1 MKCLKFGSH
10 FYTNCLKLWISHTK
24 KYECKFYRYF
34 LKRNKI
40 LNSYRDQWLVCK
52 VKLQLLYC
60 HLLKLRPAT
69 MGLRD
74 RLNCMQSIAQ
84 PIVLMSIAAYQA
96 SGTGR
101 LSVHIVPLQ
110 DSQRL
115 SICHRH
121 FHWNSP
127 PPPPLHQDFN
137 PALTITSKQVA
148 GMQFTNHKTNQDYE

>member
-10 FYTNCLKLWISHTK
+10 FYTNCLKLWISHMK
-24 KYECKFYRYF
+24 KYEYEFYTKF

-40 LNSYRDQWLVCK
+40 LNSYRYQWLVCK

-74 RLNCMQSIAQ
+74 SLNCMQSIAQ
-84 PIVLMSIAAYQA
+84 PIALMSIATGQA

-101 LSVHIVPLQ
+101 LSVHVPRQ

-115 SICHRH
+115 SMARYIHHWHC
-121 FHWNSP
+121 HWNSTP
-127 PPPPLHQDFN
+127 QRDSN
-137 PALTITSKQVA
+137 PVLTSTSQQVA
-148 GMQFTNHKTNQDYE
+148 GMRFTNHKTNQDYE